1 MTDFAS
7 PRGKLVTFAK
17 MMANKKLGKLVHCS
31 DTELAKYQHGG
42 DTEGKES
49 LMMSCKSLLPV
60 LCCLIV
66 FYNVLNFMKHKM

>member
-17 MMANKKLGKLVHCS
+17 TMANKKLGKLFHGK
-31 DTELAKYQHGG
+31 DGGNTELAKYQLG

-49 LMMSCKSLLPV
+49 LMMSRR
-60 LCCLIV
+60 
-66 FYNVLNFMKHKM
+66 